1 MSHRYRLHPSL
12 RPVFHKTEVS
22 WTAMVQIGHAAHD
35 AKWRGRSPCLIQ
47 QVYVLCCGR
56 LGVSGFL
63 PACSNGFSGCPPF
76 SVLHILNSSCHFS
89 NTFGPRSP
97 EILVFSRFPGIFS
110 WPFPLLFSLRDV
122 CKGKLSAFTRTLI
135 QKPGGRT
142 CGSFLCMGVDVHGGV
157 HAGKAQQL
165 SDIFKDAPP

>member
-1 MSHRYRLHPSL
+1 MEGQKSLPHTTSVRALL
-12 RPVFHKTEVS
+12 RPLGC
-22 WTAMVQIGHAAHD
+22 I
-35 AKWRGRSPCLIQ
+35 RLSPGLLERIF
-47 QVYVLCCGR
+47 R
-56 LGVSGFL
+56 MTT
-63 PACSNGFSGCPPF
+63 F

-122 CKGKLSAFTRTLI
+122 CKGKLSAFTRLLI

-142 CGSFLCMGVDVHGGV
+142 CGSFLCMCVDVHGGV